1 MFKKTFA
8 QTNQRAHAQRRY
20 VPATRYGRETL
31 GFRTAG
37 LRDMRGGRGVRSVHT
52 GLSPVLLHAA
62 THSKEAAFIMLGG
75 SPRGLAPDVVKAA
88 RDLYGANVFETSA
101 SVSPFKR
108 LARSFASPFT
118 LVLLVL
124 VGISLTTDVVL
135 AAPGS
140 QDPSS
145 AIIIAVMVIV
155 SGLLAFV
162 QESSGA
168 DAADSLK
175 KMVSNTCC
183 VVRRGANGRSED
195 RELAM
200 ADVVP
205 GDMLRLIAG
214 DMIPADARIVEA
226 KDLFINQAAL
236 TGESEPVEKTE
247 RVVAGDEGAPVDPN
261 ALALS
266 DCCNIAFAG
275 TSVQSG
281 TGMALVVAT
290 GRQTYL
296 GSVACALGRQKAVPS
311 AFDAGIAAVSRV
323 LMGFMLVMC
332 PVVLVICGV
341 TKGNWVDALLF
352 AVSIAVGITPQ
363 MLPVIVTTCLSRGAA
378 VLHGEDVIVKEL
390 GAVQNLGAMNV
401 LCCDKTGTLTQDKVV
416 LERHLDVLGSEDVRV
431 LRMGYLNSR
440 FQTGVGNL
448 IDHAVVEK
456 LGELEDAAAIDAMW
470 HKVDELPFD
479 FDRRRMSV
487 VVEDALGERLMT
499 TKGAVEEVL
508 ACCAFAEVDGRVVE
522 LDETLAREVVERTQA
537 LNEAGLRVVAVA
549 CKRVDATG
557 GDVVLVSDTA
567 PVMPEARA
575 ASSGSAF
582 TMPMASV
589 ISTSATLA
597 AALSKDDETDMT
609 LIGYLAFL
617 DPPKPTAAAAIEE
630 LGHAGVDVKVLTGD
644 SERVA
649 AAVCVEVGIDASR
662 PLLGNEVDGLSDDE
676 LARRTTETN
685 LMAKLSPLQKARVV
699 RVLREKRGCAVGF
712 MGDGINDAAA
722 TRAADVGISVDT
734 AVDVAKE
741 SADIILTKKDLLVL
755 ARGIREGRRTHTNT
769 MKYVKLTTSSN
780 FGNVLSMLLA
790 SVVLPFL
797 PMTSLQLLLLGLVS
811 DLALTAL
818 PWDGVDEGAL
828 KTPRSWDTRS
838 VVSFMLR
845 MGPMSTLIDAMT
857 FALLWFVVCPMVSGG
872 AWDALADAAQRA
884 IFAATFQ
891 TGWLISSMWT
901 QSAVVLMLR
910 SEHPLEARPARAL
923 VASLAVGTLLVT
935 LLPTV
940 PVVGDVFGL
949 VVLPACF
956 YGALA
961 LLLALY
967 LLLSNIAKHLFIRAH
982 GELL

>member
-1 MFKKTFA
+1 
-8 QTNQRAHAQRRY
+8 
-20 VPATRYGRETL
+20 
-31 GFRTAG
+31 
-37 LRDMRGGRGVRSVHT
+37 
-52 GLSPVLLHAA
+52 
-62 THSKEAAFIMLGG
+62 MLGG

-88 RDLYGANVFETSA
+88 RDLHGANVFEASA
-101 SVSPFKR
+101 SASPFKR
-108 LARSFASPFT
+108 FVRSFASPFT

-124 VGISLTTDVVL
+124 AGISLTTDVVL
-135 AAPGS
+135 ADPGS

-145 AIIIAVMVIV
+145 ALIIAVMVIV

-162 QESSGA
+162 QESNGA

-195 RELAM
+195 RELPM

-205 GDMLRLIAG
+205 GDILRLIAG
-214 DMIPADARIVEA
+214 DMIPADARVVEA

-247 RVVAGDEGAPVDPN
+247 RVVAGDDGAPADPN

-266 DCCNIAFAG
+266 DCSNIAFAG

-296 GSVACALGRQKAVPS
+296 GSVAHSLGRQKAAPS

-341 TKGNWVDALLF
+341 TKGSWLDALFF

-378 VLHGEDVIVKEL
+378 VLRSEGVIVKEL
-390 GAVQNLGAMNV
+390 GAVQNLGAMDV

-416 LERHLDVLGSEDVRV
+416 LERHLDVLGSEDMRV
-431 LRMGYLNSR
+431 LRVGYLNSH

-448 IDHAVVEK
+448 IDRAVVEK
-456 LGELEDAAAIDAMW
+456 LGELEDAAAVDAMW
-470 HKVDELPFD
+470 RKVDELPFD
-479 FDRRRMSV
+479 FERRRMSV
-487 VVEDALGERLMT
+487 VVEGTHGERLMT

-508 ACCAFAEVDGRVVE
+508 ACCAFAEVAGRVDK
-522 LDETLAREVVERTQA
+522 LDEVLAREVVERTEA

-549 CKRVDATG
+549 CKQVGATDG
-557 GDVVLVSDTA
+557 GDALEAATVAAMSTA
-567 PVMPEARA
+567 QGA
-575 ASSGSAF
+575 
-582 TMPMASV
+582 
-589 ISTSATLA
+589 SATPMSVTPA
-597 AALSKDDETDMT
+597 PLSKDDETGMT

-649 AAVCVEVGIDASR
+649 AAVCAEVGIDTSR
-662 PLLGNEVDGLSDDE
+662 PLLGNEVDGLSDGE
-676 LARRTTETN
+676 LARRAAETN

-699 RVLREKRGCAVGF
+699 RVLREKSGCAVGF

-722 TRAADVGISVDT
+722 MRAADVGISVDT

-741 SADIILTKKDLLVL
+741 SADIILTKKDLLAL

-769 MKYVKLTTSSN
+769 MKYVRLTTSSN
-780 FGNVLSMLLA
+780 FGNVFSMLLA

-797 PMTSLQLLLLGLVS
+797 PMTSLQLLFLGLVS

-818 PWDGVDEGAL
+818 PWDRVDESAL

-845 MGPMSTLIDAMT
+845 MGPMSTLVDAMT
-857 FALLWFVVCPMVSGG
+857 FALLWLVVCPKVSGG
-872 AWDALADAAQRA
+872 AWDALANPAQRA
-884 IFAATFQ
+884 LFAAAFQ
-891 TGWLISSMWT
+891 TGWLIASMWT

-923 VASLAVGTLLVT
+923 VASLVVAAAAIT
-935 LLPTV
+935 LLPMA
-940 PVVGDVFGL
+940 PVVGDALGL

-967 LLLSNIAKHLFIRAH
+967 LLLSHIAKRLFIRAH